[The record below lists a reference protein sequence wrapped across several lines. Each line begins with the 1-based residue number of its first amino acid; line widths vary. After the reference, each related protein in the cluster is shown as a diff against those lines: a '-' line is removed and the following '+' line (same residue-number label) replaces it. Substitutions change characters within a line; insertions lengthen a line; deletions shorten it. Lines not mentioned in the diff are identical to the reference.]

1 MSSGSR
7 RLTLDAGQQLVYDEQ
22 GVQATSVVAASD
34 VSAWRTGALSFV
46 AQAAGRGGGRDQ
58 PLPARQGA
66 AAHPERRR
74 LVRMRFSITQMDG
87 ALAMIRDP
95 TGAT

>member
-46 AQAAGRGGGRDQ
+46 GKPLAEVVAEINRYRPGKVLLRIPNWAGASCACASPSPRWM
-58 PLPARQGA
+58 ARW
-66 AAHPERRR
+66 R
-74 LVRMRFSITQMDG
+74 
-87 ALAMIRDP
+87 
-95 TGAT
+95 